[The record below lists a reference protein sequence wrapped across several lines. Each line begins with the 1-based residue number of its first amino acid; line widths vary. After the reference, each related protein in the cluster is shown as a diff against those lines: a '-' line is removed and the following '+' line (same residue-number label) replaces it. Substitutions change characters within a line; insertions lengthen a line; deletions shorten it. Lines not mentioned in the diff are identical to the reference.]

1 MAILERMHLII
12 IQEVAREGSLTAAAS
27 RLNLTQPAL
36 SHAIRKL
43 EIQLGVEIWR
53 RTGRSLSLTQA
64 GLQLLTIANRLLPQ
78 FTQAEERI
86 RQFAKGERGKL
97 RIGME
102 CHPCY
107 QWLLKIVAP
116 YLDAWPQV
124 DVDVRQKFQFGGIG
138 ALFSHEIDMLVT
150 PDPLFKPG
158 LRFTPVF
165 DYEQVLVVGPAHPL
179 RDLAFITPPQL
190 ANETLITYPVPTE
203 RLDIYTQFLTPAG
216 ISPRQHKPI
225 ETTDIMLLMVAHGRG
240 VAALPRWLAEEYAA
254 SFNLHP
260 IRLGERGI
268 EKQIFL
274 GLRETDLEI
283 DYIQGFIDL
292 AAANN
297 PRPPHPENARFT

>member
-1 MAILERMHLII
+1 MAILERIHLTI
-12 IQEVAREGSLTAAAS
+12 IQEVSREGSLTAAAS

-36 SHAIRKL
+36 SHAISKL
-43 EIQLGVEIWR
+43 EAQLGVEIWR
-53 RTGRSLSLTQA
+53 RIGRSLQLTQA
-64 GLQLLTIANRLLPQ
+64 GTQLLATANRLLPQ

-86 RQFAKGERGKL
+86 RQLAKGERGKL

-107 QWLLKIVAP
+107 QWLLKVVAP
-116 YLDAWPQV
+116 YLDDWKQV

-138 ALFSHEIDMLVT
+138 ALFTHEIDMLVT

-165 DYEQVLVVGPAHPL
+165 DYEQVLVVGPDHKL
-179 RDLAFITPPQL
+179 RDAAFLTPAQL
-190 ANETLITYPVPTE
+190 ADETLITYPVPVE
-203 RLDIYTQFLTPAG
+203 RLDIYTQFLMPAG

-240 VAALPRWLAEEYAA
+240 VAALPRWLAEEYAP

-260 IRLGERGI
+260 LRLGEQGI
-268 EKQIFL
+268 DKQIFL
-274 GLRETDLEI
+274 GLREEDAEI
-283 DYIQGFIDL
+283 DYIKGFVEL
-292 AAANN
+292 AAAG
-297 PRPPHPENARFT
+297 HHHGAL